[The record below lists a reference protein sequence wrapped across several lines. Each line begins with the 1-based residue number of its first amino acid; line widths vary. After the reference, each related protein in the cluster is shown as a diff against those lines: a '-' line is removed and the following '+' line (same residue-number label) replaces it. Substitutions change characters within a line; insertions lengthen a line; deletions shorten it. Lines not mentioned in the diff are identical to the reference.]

1 MIGPYWQQEEQ
12 QNYEI
17 GHQTKTNMEEESWD
31 DQEKDRHFSC
41 RCDRFLNLT
50 REEEEEEE

>member
-17 GHQTKTNMEEESWD
+17 GHQTKTTWKKRAGTTKKKID
-31 DQEKDRHFSC
+31 ILVAGVTG
-41 RCDRFLNLT
+41 FLT
-50 REEEEEEE
+50 

>member
-1 MIGPYWQQEEQ
+1 
-12 QNYEI
+12 
-17 GHQTKTNMEEESWD
+17 MEEESWD

-41 RCDRFLNLT
+41 RCNRFLNLT